1 MSAVVL
7 YQSEGPLQ
15 LGEAILDDGSRV
27 RVALAADGVTIER
40 LAAPGTAQAV
50 LCRASPGLAACIAVS
65 FGDRREPA
73 PPVLDVVLALV
84 IRLGSAAAIAGA
96 FAAAAGAYAEFGRP

>member
-7 YQSEGPLQ
+7 YQSEGPRQ
-15 LGEAILDDGSRV
+15 RGEAVLDDGSRV

-40 LAAPGTAQAV
+40 LAVPGIAHTV
-50 LCRASPGLAACIAVS
+50 LCRASPDFAAWIAVS
-65 FGDRREPA
+65 LGDGRAPA

-84 IRLGSAAAIAGA
+84 VRLGSAAAIAAA
-96 FAAAAGAYAEFGRP
+96 FAAAAARYREFSR